1 MRELRILCLHGYHGS
16 GQILRRQTA
25 GLSAS
30 ISNVEFVYV
39 DAPSLAHGDFGWWH
53 SPSRGWDRTRD
64 WATELF
70 ATQPRFD
77 GVFGFSQGAAL
88 TGLLAGM
95 RQASID
101 EPAATIDFDFAV
113 IVGGFKNEAPQHAE
127 LYQRM
132 FTVPSL
138 HIIGSADVIIPPHE
152 SQQLVEQFEGAVV
165 VRHPG
170 GHIVPSDRA
179 VVEQVARF
187 LNRTSPRD
195 GGDLRV
201 DDRSRDSR

>member
-1 MRELRILCLHGYHGS
+1 
-16 GQILRRQTA
+16 
-25 GLSAS
+25 
-30 ISNVEFVYV
+30 
-39 DAPSLAHGDFGWWH
+39 
-53 SPSRGWDRTRD
+53 
-64 WATELF
+64 
-70 ATQPRFD
+70 
-77 GVFGFSQGAAL
+77 
-88 TGLLAGM
+88 M

-113 IVGGFKNEAPQHAE
+113 MVGGFKNDASQHAE

-152 SQQLVEQFEGAVV
+152 SQQLVDQFEGAVV

-187 LNRTSPRD
+187 LDRTSPRD
-195 GGDLRV
+195 GGDLRAG
-201 DDRSRDSR
+201 DRSRGSR